1 MESQTLILDTLRQ
14 TLDMN
19 KRDVLPFKSVS
30 SGSVCSHTCSFWN
43 LSHEAKTVSDET
55 VSIHLYLRD
64 LLLPR
69 LFLPSTQKMSWDA
82 YWVYIVKDFERSLR
96 QGYSQEVTRAV
107 TEKAFFP
114 CVWHLYTCQQVH
126 FWECT
131 SIKMSFVCA
140 TFLCGQPP
148 PQFSVLWLLWAWP
161 TSFAPAPLGVS
172 IWPSQVPFFL
182 VTVIRSRIDI
192 WSTLAVWGR

>member
-96 QGYSQEVTRAV
+96 QGYSQEATRAV
-107 TEKAFFP
+107 IEKAFFP

-131 SIKMSFVCA
+131 SIKICLLSVQHSSVDSPHPSFQ
-140 TFLCGQPP
+140 FCGCCGPGLPP
-148 PQFSVLWLLWAWP
+148 LLLLP
-161 TSFAPAPLGVS
+161 
-172 IWPSQVPFFL
+172 
-182 VTVIRSRIDI
+182 
-192 WSTLAVWGR
+192 